1 MGNVWVKD
9 HHVRQAVLELM
20 SAIYLQYPVAIILT
34 DLGKHWQ
41 FFWLQQSKVITCIFS
56 LKQAKTVIEQIV
68 REASQI
74 ATGEGALETRTIM
87 KKPNTKVDLMQLLPE
102 GDVAQMQDV
111 FDVMTSE
118 EVLNVF

>member
-74 ATGEGALETRTIM
+74 ATGEVETAHNM
-87 KKPNTKVDLMQLLPE
+87 
-102 GDVAQMQDV
+102 
-111 FDVMTSE
+111 
-118 EVLNVF
+118 